1 MIGRMIDNYNE
12 DIDNELENYLSNL
25 SLQEIISLYI
35 KFSNPVYLSN
45 KKNMF
50 KSLNLMYANV
60 AKKMNSVSLFN
71 LIDLYTNI
79 YLEILYFEDSIE
91 GLKNII
97 NARNGNLEDDFI
109 VEYEAKRQN
118 ISKDEFIKRYTES
131 INKISVNLI
140 NLNETFKYL
149 DSLQKGIQSYINNE
163 IDNLS
168 IEESKLLFK
177 QINDKIE
184 ENSQEILKRN
194 DLRRNKKAADIQAR
208 ILETPTFDIFN
219 LFDTTSLKNEL
230 NIYKKYQVI
239 IYDKISNINKNKG

>member
-50 KSLNLMYANV
+50 KSLNLMYSNV